1 MDVLEQWNALP
12 EDMRGMI
19 VRIALALLV
28 LALIWVLR
36 RALTWIIVT
45 PLRRLAQRS
54 DSHWDDMLMD
64 TIVVPARLLVI
75 ALGLAI
81 GIQII
86 QLDTDA
92 MMFVDRV
99 IRTLVIMALFWAG
112 YRLVDVLAPS
122 SNRLFR
128 ITGLTIQDRLLPFA
142 RTAAKLVLLAFS
154 LIIIIQEWGYD
165 VSGLVAGLGLGGL
178 AFSLAAQDTVSNLFG
193 FTTIVGD
200 TPFTV
205 GEFIATPDVTG
216 TVEHVGV
223 RSTRIRQLDQA
234 YVTVPNSK
242 LANSVVTNWS
252 RLRKRWINFT
262 LGMTYDTTADQMETL
277 LERLTEMLQARE
289 QVDPSSVQVLFA
301 TFNDSS
307 LDVLIRCYVYLP
319 DWLEWMQEK
328 EKVNLAIL
336 RIVDELGLSIAFPSR
351 SVYIETMPHLPNPYL
366 PTEEKS

>member
-1 MDVLEQWNALP
+1 MDLLEQWNTLP
-12 EDMRGMI
+12 DDVRGLI

-28 LALIWVLR
+28 LALIWLLR
-36 RALTWIIVT
+36 RVLTWIIIT
-45 PLRRLAQRS
+45 PLRRLAKRS
-54 DSHWDDMLMD
+54 GGTWDDVLLD
-64 TIVVPARLLVI
+64 TILVPMRLLII

-81 GIQII
+81 GVQII
-86 QLDTDA
+86 QLDGDSTA
-92 MMFVDRV
+92 FVDQL
-99 IRTLVIMALFWAG
+99 IRTLIIMALFWAG
-112 YRLVDVLAPS
+112 YRIVDVLAPS

-128 ITGLTIQDRLLPFA
+128 VTGLTIQERLLPFA
-142 RTAAKLVLLAFS
+142 RTAAKLVLLAIG

-200 TPFTV
+200 TPFVV
-205 GEFIATPDVTG
+205 GEMIATPDVTG
-216 TVEHVGV
+216 IVEHVGV

-234 YVTVPNSK
+234 YVTVPNNT

-262 LGMTYDTTADQMETL
+262 LGMTYATTADQMETL
-277 LERLTEMLQARE
+277 LERLTEMLKSRE
-289 QVDPSSVQVLFA
+289 KVDPSSVQVLFN

-328 EKVNLAIL
+328 QQINLAIM

-351 SVYIETMPHLPNPYL
+351 SVYIETMPNLIDHS
-366 PTEEKS
+366 TEENA